1 MEMSSLDKM
10 ENFLSNVTLNSSK
23 PEVCEFGSGY
33 VAALSLIDIITFLVG
48 QPVVI
53 RVLWS
58 SYTSKKPIDI
68 LNCNLALY
76 HYLQYWFAIVH
87 LCVLHLKPNSQNTL
101 LKFLLVYSMF
111 GGPMSLSFICLE
123 RYVAV
128 IHPLFYPL
136 LKTYRFREV
145 AASLV
150 WLFSVPIALLSSVV
164 GNSLHA
170 LRETLTRDLPLAWLL
185 GMNGMMVHCSI
196 CILKTLVKSGPGG
209 DKMSPQ
215 KRRAFKTVCA
225 TSVTNLMCY
234 FPVTV
239 LQQYGFDE
247 MVFECLVTP
256 LCILFLSAAS
266 VVHPIF
272 YLSAQGKLFTCFK

>member
-1 MEMSSLDKM
+1 MEMLM
-10 ENFLSNVTLNSSK
+10 ENFFSRVILNSSK
-23 PEVCEFGSGY
+23 PEVCEFGAGY
-33 VAALSLIDIITFLVG
+33 TATLSLIDIITFLVG

-53 RVLWS
+53 RVLWN
-58 SYTSKKPIDI
+58 SYTSKKARDI

-87 LCVLHLKPNSQNTL
+87 LNALFLTPNSHITV
-101 LKFLLVYSMF
+101 LKFLVVYSML
-111 GGPMSLSFICLE
+111 GGPMCLSFICLE

-128 IHPLFYPL
+128 VHPLFYPL

-145 AASLV
+145 AAALV
-150 WLFSVPIALLSSVV
+150 WLFSVPIALLNSVA
-164 GNSLHA
+164 GDSLRSF
-170 LRETLTRDLPLAWLL
+170 RETLIKYLPLAWLVA
-185 GMNGMMVHCSI
+185 MIVMMVHCSI
-196 CILKTLVKSGPGG
+196 CILRTLKKSGPGG

-225 TSVTNLMCY
+225 TSVINLMCY

-239 LQQYGFDE
+239 LQQYTFDE
-247 MVFECLVTP
+247 MVFDCFVSP
-256 LCILFLSAAS
+256 LCIMLLSSAS
-266 VVHPIF
+266 VVHPLF